1 MGLTAACGPSGCPD
15 NSLRRSRSPA
25 AGNDQQVLGHGISG
39 STAQPP
45 LKGRS
50 LKDLT
55 GILSD
60 DELAEVQSRSL
71 HSFEPSGALP
81 VVIRLIGICD
91 AAHSSDPCCGLHLSG
106 GTFLERYLSMFR
118 LDAAPRYRLARPP
131 LNQALVQVRFPVRT
145 GLATMEGIAPI
156 QRQLGTLFPYLK
168 QQQLQQ
174 VSLLVGP
181 GAPAAAETQTA
192 HTWLFEDDVGWSLV
206 LAPDGATLS
215 IGPQYSEFREFSD
228 RFSAVLSAL
237 SDMAGVPRADRLG
250 VRYLN
255 IVEIPPGDERV
266 WRQWF
271 RAELTGWSGTDLIGG
286 ATKLI
291 TSLTQTQLAAP
302 PVGEL
307 SGPPVDIQ
315 AIVRHGVIP
324 ANTIVPG
331 AVPVQ
336 PQRPAYLIDL
346 DVFVEAP
353 QPFDPTELSRQVTVF
368 HDQIDR
374 FFYWAMTD
382 EGAAYFGCEVDRAD
396 DNSL

>member
-1 MGLTAACGPSGCPD
+1 VS
-15 NSLRRSRSPA
+15 
-25 AGNDQQVLGHGISG
+25 V
-39 STAQPP
+39 
-45 LKGRS
+45 
-50 LKDLT
+50 
-55 GILSD
+55 
-60 DELAEVQSRSL
+60 
-71 HSFEPSGALP
+71 
-81 VVIRLIGICD
+81 
-91 AAHSSDPCCGLHLSG
+91 
-106 GTFLERYLSMFR
+106 FR
-118 LDAAPRYRLARPP
+118 LDAAPQYRLARPP

-145 GLATMEGIAPI
+145 VLATMEGIAPI
-156 QRQLGTLFPYLK
+156 QQHLGTLFPYLK
-168 QQQLQQ
+168 QEQLQQ
-174 VSLLVGP
+174 LSLLVGP
-181 GAPAAAETQTA
+181 GAPPAAEAQTA
-192 HTWLFEDDVGWSLV
+192 HTWHFEDDSGWSLV
-206 LAPDGATLS
+206 IAPDNATLS
-215 IGPQYSEFREFSD
+215 IGPRYSEFREFSD

-237 SDMAGVPRADRLG
+237 SEGAGVPRADRLG

-255 IVEIPPGDERV
+255 IAEVPPGDERA

-271 RAELTGWSGTDLIGG
+271 RAELTGWSGTEVISDG
-286 ATKLI
+286 TKLI

-315 AIVRHGVIP
+315 AIVRHGLIP

-336 PQRPAYLIDL
+336 PQRPAYLIDI

-374 FFYWAMTD
+374 FFYWAMSD
-382 EGAAYFGCEVDRAD
+382 EGAAYFGCEIDRGD